1 MGLQLILLHIL
12 LMFPSA
18 WSTGEND
25 QTYKKQKTYGYSLST
40 ELYNSFCLT
49 LSFPFGE
56 GNGNP
61 LQYSWLE
68 NPRDGG
74 AWWAALGSHRVGHDW
89 RDLVAAAAVLSF

>member
-74 AWWAALGSHRVGHDW
+74 AWWAALGSHRDGHD
-89 RDLVAAAAVLSF
+89 